1 MTTPLT
7 VAAATCTDP
16 HLIDLGF
23 MQLSWL
29 QVALLGV
36 VQGITE
42 LLPISSTAHLRVIPG
57 ILGWPDP
64 GSAFSAAMQ
73 LASFIAVV
81 SYFYADIRL
90 LLVDAGRAVKQ
101 RDFKDESW
109 KLVVGIALGTLP
121 LIIAGALLK
130 SRLNQCS
137 SPLRGLI
144 VIGVSS
150 LVMALLLGLSEKL
163 ASHARRFAALRFA
176 DCIWV
181 GLAQALA
188 LIPGVSR
195 SGATLTAGLML
206 GMERQT
212 AARFSFLLG
221 LPAIT
226 LAGLYEF
233 WQLYKAHMPMQGWL
247 LLAVGL
253 ATASATAFLTIYGL
267 LKFLEHRSTWIFV
280 VYRFLMGVGLIAAVL
295 SGLLPN

>member
-7 VAAATCTDP
+7 VAAATCSDP

-23 MQLSWL
+23 MQLSYF

-57 ILGWPDP
+57 VLGWPDP

-73 LASFIAVV
+73 LASFVAVV
-81 SYFYADIRL
+81 SYFFSDIRL
-90 LLVDAGRAVKQ
+90 LLVDAGRALKQ

-109 KLVVGIALGTLP
+109 NLVVGIAVGTLP
-121 LIIAGALLK
+121 LVIAGALLK

-144 VIGVSS
+144 VIGISS
-150 LVMALLLGLSEKL
+150 LVMAVLLGLSEKL
-163 ASHARRFAALRFA
+163 ASHARRFASLRFA

-195 SGATLTAGLML
+195 SGATLT
-206 GMERQT
+206 
-212 AARFSFLLG
+212 
-221 LPAIT
+221 
-226 LAGLYEF
+226 LAGLYELL
-233 WQLYKAHMPMQGWL
+233 QLYKAHVPAQGWL
-247 LLAVGL
+247 LLVVGL
-253 ATASATAFLTIYGL
+253 VTASATAFATIYGL

-280 VYRFLMGVGLIAAVL
+280 AYRFLMGVGLIAAVL

>member
-7 VAAATCTDP
+7 VAAATCSDP

-23 MQLSWL
+23 MQLSYF

-57 ILGWPDP
+57 VLGWPDP

-73 LASFIAVV
+73 LASFVAVV
-81 SYFYADIRL
+81 SYFFSDIRL
-90 LLVDAGRAVKQ
+90 LLVDAGRALKQ

-109 KLVVGIALGTLP
+109 NLVVGIAVGTLP
-121 LIIAGALLK
+121 LVIAGALLK

-144 VIGVSS
+144 VIGISS

-163 ASHARRFAALRFA
+163 ASHARRFASLRFA

-226 LAGLYEF
+226 LAGLYELL
-233 WQLYKAHMPMQGWL
+233 QLYKAHVPAQGWL
-247 LLAVGL
+247 LLGVGL
-253 ATASATAFLTIYGL
+253 VTASATAFATIYGL

-280 VYRFLMGVGLIAAVL
+280 AYRFLMGVGLIAAVL